1 MMKLF
6 AENEALSVRQF
17 SPSDLDDFAMLT
29 SNGKSM
35 KYCPTGKLNR
45 RQAEAMFANILNHAA
60 RNKYC
65 LYAIADKASSQVVG
79 LAGLQECSVEDEISL
94 NFVYRT
100 LPEYFA
106 NSHINSLFRQFINN
120 LLVIHQLSTMNAVI
134 AKKNL
139 LSVSLMESLHFKR
152 ISNHVV
158 CRGID
163 SFLYQY
169 SPP

>member
-65 LYAIADKASSQVVG
+65 LYAIVDKKLNKMIG
-79 LAGLQECSVEDEISL
+79 LVGLQECSVEDDIGLS
-94 NFVYRT
+94 FVYRT

-106 NSHINSLFRQFINN
+106 NSHINTLFSQLINN
-120 LLVIHQLSTMNAVI
+120 LLVIHHLSKMNAVI

-139 LSVSLMESLHFKR
+139 LSVTLMEYLHFKLR
-152 ISNHVV
+152 SKHVV

-169 SPP
+169 SPQ

>member
-6 AENEALSVRQF
+6 AENEVLTVRQF
-17 SPSDLDDFAMLT
+17 SRSDVDDFVILT
-29 SNGKSM
+29 SNSNSM
-35 KYCPTGKLNR
+35 KYCLTGKLNR
-45 RQAEAMFANILNHAA
+45 QQAEAMFANVLNYAA
-60 RNKYC
+60 CNKYC
-65 LYAIADKASSQVVG
+65 LYAIADKKSNQMIG
-79 LAGLQECSVEDEISL
+79 LAGLQEFSVEDNIGLS
-94 NFVYRT
+94 FVYRT

-106 NSHINSLFRQFINN
+106 SSHIHSLFRQLINN
-120 LLVIHQLSTMNAVI
+120 LFVTHQLSKMNAVI

-139 LSVSLMESLHFKR
+139 LSVTLMESLHFKR

-169 SPP
+169 SP